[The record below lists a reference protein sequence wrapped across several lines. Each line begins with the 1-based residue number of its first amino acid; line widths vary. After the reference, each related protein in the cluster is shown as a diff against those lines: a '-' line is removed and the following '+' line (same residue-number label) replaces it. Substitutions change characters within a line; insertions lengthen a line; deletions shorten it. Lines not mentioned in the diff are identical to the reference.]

1 MSENPIFLLHPS
13 HMPAPVVK
21 LHEGMNLVGRD
32 PICNVFLS
40 DPSVSRFHAEILV
53 CKATI
58 SVRDLD
64 SRNGTYVEGKRVESA
79 DVQAGQ
85 QLQFGCVQL
94 QIANGAANDAL
105 LGAGP
110 ETQSISDVFEWLQT
124 DSGKVPLTA
133 AERRVFDLILSG
145 LAEKEV
151 AHRLEISPNTVHCHV
166 RKIYDAFGV
175 SSRPELMA
183 RFIRPPSGNSTA
195 PEPTRPTNPGP

>member
-1 MSENPIFLLHPS
+1 MPENQIFVLHPS

-21 LHEGMNLVGRD
+21 LHEGVNLVGRD
-32 PICNVFLS
+32 SICNVFLS

-53 CKATI
+53 REATI

-85 QLQFGCVQL
+85 HLQFGCVQL
-94 QIANGAANDAL
+94 QIASGAANDAE
-105 LGAGP
+105 LGAEP

-124 DSGKVPLTA
+124 DSGRVPLTA

-166 RKIYDAFGV
+166 RKIYEAFGV
-175 SSRPELMA
+175 GSRAELMA
-183 RFIRPPSGNSTA
+183 RFIRPPSGTSTA
-195 PEPTRPTNPGP
+195 PERTPPTSPGP